1 MVAAVQER
9 QGECNG
15 QRYSFYRQDVP
26 PGRLR
31 PAPQGTQST
40 GQAPIHSARCF
51 EHPRRP
57 AEPSHP
63 EHDLY
68 LLEQFQALAAYH
80 EQLSFTPV
88 LSETASDSY
97 RTGLV
102 STAVSEDLGDLDGWK
117 AYVAGPP
124 AMVEA
129 TMAGATAAGLRSLDL
144 HADIFFTPDELPR
157 TSAAQERR
165 TA

>member
-1 MVAAVQER
+1 MR
-9 QGECNG
+9 Q
-15 QRYSFYRQDVP
+15 
-26 PGRLR
+26 
-31 PAPQGTQST
+31 
-40 GQAPIHSARCF
+40 PIHVYFGVRT
-51 EHPRRP
+51 
-57 AEPSHP
+57 

-68 LLEQFQALAAYH
+68 LLEHFQTLAAYH

-88 LSETASDSY
+88 LSETASDTY

-144 HADIFFTPDELPR
+144 HADIFFTPDELPQA
-157 TSAAQERR
+157 SEAKERR